1 MDDGYAF
8 LVDKNSHTILAHK
21 DQKLVA
27 QTISSDSK
35 DSYVKAVA
43 DKIDKK
49 NGKVQNGYRW

>member
-1 MDDGYAF
+1 
-8 LVDKNSHTILAHK
+8 
-21 DQKLVA
+21 VA

-49 NGKVQNGYRW
+49 NGKVQNITVGNTV